1 MQKNR
6 KRVVRE
12 MIGTVVSSKMKET
25 IVVRVGRRMVHPIF
39 KKTIRKFNKFK
50 VHNAKNEAKDG
61 DVVRIREARPISKDK
76 HWRLVEI
83 IEKAT

>member
-6 KRVVRE
+6 KRVKRE

-25 IVVRVGRRMVHPIF
+25 IVVRVSHRRVHPIF
-39 KKTIRKFNKFK
+39 KKTIKKFNKFK
-50 VHNAKNEAKDG
+50 AHNAKNEAKDG
-61 DVVRIREARPISKDK
+61 DVVRIREARPISRDK
-76 HWRLVEI
+76 CWRLVEI